1 MVFPGKFIINQ
12 NTKKSLRSKIFCPL
26 EMFQFA
32 KNSRVDNL
40 SRKVFAI
47 DGYKIFNNLL
57 KNNEFSSIA
66 EL

>member
-1 MVFPGKFIINQ
+1 
-12 NTKKSLRSKIFCPL
+12 
-26 EMFQFA
+26 MFQFA

-47 DGYKIFNNLL
+47 DGYKIFNNPL

-66 EL
+66 ELWNTIGFKEIPFMGSKNEIS

>member
-1 MVFPGKFIINQ
+1 
-12 NTKKSLRSKIFCPL
+12 
-26 EMFQFA
+26 MFRFA

-47 DGYKIFNNLL
+47 DGYKIFNNPL

-66 EL
+66 EVSNTIGFKTVSYTHLTLPTKRIV

>member
-1 MVFPGKFIINQ
+1 
-12 NTKKSLRSKIFCPL
+12 
-26 EMFQFA
+26 MFQFA

-47 DGYKIFNNLL
+47 DGYKILNNPL

>member
-1 MVFPGKFIINQ
+1 
-12 NTKKSLRSKIFCPL
+12 
-26 EMFQFA
+26 MFQFA

-40 SRKVFAI
+40 SRKVFDI
-47 DGYKIFNNLL
+47 DGYGNFNNPF